1 MMGDSAPLSRRSRA
15 GSLVVRGHNQVAR
28 SPLRWVCGTRPVLAL
43 VHPFTEM
50 TAADVLTV
58 AGAVAEATDRWWIG
72 GGWGV
77 DALVGR
83 QTRKHV
89 DLDLVISDDE
99 DDIDVVVGALTDL
112 GLHFLN
118 ERHTPG
124 YFMPRMIWLADSAGH
139 SVELYPVNL
148 GAAPFLSAAVKDP
161 AFTRGTIGGE
171 PVPCMAAWLHVKV
184 KNRGYRWRRSDR
196 HDLRLLDSAGDQPVA
211 AGPTS

>member
-1 MMGDSAPLSRRSRA
+1 MTEDTGALSPGSRA
-15 GSLVVRGHNQVAR
+15 ASLVVRAHNLVAQ
-28 SPLRWVCGTRPVLAL
+28 SPLRWVCGTRPVLA
-43 VHPFTEM
+43 VIHPFTEM

-58 AGAVAEATDRWWIG
+58 VGAVAQRTDRWWIG

-89 DLDLVISDDE
+89 DLDLVTSDGE
-99 DDIDVVVGALTDL
+99 GDIDAVAGALADL

-118 ERHTPG
+118 ERRSPG

-139 SVELYPVNL
+139 SVEVYPVKL
-148 GAAPFLSAAVKDP
+148 DATPFGSSGGKDP
-161 AFTRGTIGGE
+161 AFTLGTIGGE
-171 PVPCMAAWLHVKV
+171 RVPCMAGWLHVKV

>member
-1 MMGDSAPLSRRSRA
+1 MMGDSTPLSPRSRA

-58 AGAVAEATDRWWIG
+58 AGTVAEATDRWWIG

-89 DLDLVISDDE
+89 DLDLVTSDAAG
-99 DDIDVVVGALTDL
+99 DIDAVVGAITGL
-112 GLHFLN
+112 G
-118 ERHTPG
+118 
-124 YFMPRMIWLADSAGH
+124 
-139 SVELYPVNL
+139 
-148 GAAPFLSAAVKDP
+148 
-161 AFTRGTIGGE
+161 
-171 PVPCMAAWLHVKV
+171 
-184 KNRGYRWRRSDR
+184 
-196 HDLRLLDSAGDQPVA
+196 
-211 AGPTS
+211 